1 MNMYGTDENIKYV
14 IELSHVLTDDTIKDF
29 KGYNPYKGHEESI
42 IIKKDDELWVHSSVY
57 GLLEENEM
65 MDDIMDY
72 FADNKVFSKIIIF
85 DDENKSVIKL
95 DY

>member
-1 MNMYGTDENIKYV
+1 MEGNMKYV
-14 IELSHVLTDDTIKDF
+14 IELSRVLMDDTVKNY
-29 KGYNPYKGHEESI
+29 KGYNPYKNCEESV
-42 IIKKDDELWVHSSVY
+42 IIKMENELWIHSSVY

-72 FADNKVFSKIIIF
+72 FADNKVFSKIIVF
-85 DDENKSVIKL
+85 DDKNKSVIRL